1 MKKNDRLPYEGLSQD
16 YIYARMCNRLKLPET
31 SDDSVCTNAGPSI
44 QLRIYT
50 SEDARSAV
58 EQAGAVKGQA
68 FVHRPQVH
76 CPQHAQVG
84 GHGVPLGAACK
95 QIVLKGGQP
104 GGRDVPEAQVAFRS
118 RKIFHTPQHA
128 AVDVGCTLAAC
139 GNEAVNQPLG
149 VRLESRFFFHITLQ
163 LTIDN

>member
-1 MKKNDRLPYEGLSQD
+1 MSAPACGRAGGL
-16 YIYARMCNRLKLPET
+16 RHT
-31 SDDSVCTNAGPSI
+31 SGQGLLVERAFGCGACA
-44 QLRIYT
+44 RIY
-50 SEDARSAV
+50 AV

-76 CPQHAQVG
+76 GPQHAQVG
-84 GHGVPLGAACK
+84 GHGVPLGAAC
-95 QIVLKGGQP
+95 QQVVLECSQP

-149 VRLESRFFFHITLQ
+149 VRLESRFFLHITYQ
-163 LTIDN
+163 LTMDN